1 MTMKPKTMVKKICIL
16 GDPAVGKTS
25 LVGRFVL
32 EQFGEEYIS
41 TIGARVCE
49 KQVRLDEKEGGLT
62 VQLVIWDIAGQSQ
75 FTSVTP
81 GFYRGAEGALMVC
94 DPTRRETSRNLF
106 SWDRRFRETAA
117 AHNVIVLFNKSDL
130 SAKWEVSRE
139 EAESVARELKC
150 PCLFTSARTGENV
163 EEAFSSLARKITGKN
178 ESQHV
183 NK

>member
-1 MTMKPKTMVKKICIL
+1 MKPKTIVKKICIL

-32 EQFGEEYIS
+32 QQFGEEYIS

-49 KQVRLDEKEGGLT
+49 KVVRLGEDGAPGT

-81 GFYRGAEGALMVC
+81 GFYRGAEGALIVC
-94 DPTRRETSRNLF
+94 DPTRRETLRNLF

-117 AHNVIVLFNKSDL
+117 APNVLVLFNKSDL
-130 SAKWEVSRE
+130 SARWEVSRE
-139 EAESVARELKC
+139 EAESVAKELKC
-150 PCLFTSARTGENV
+150 PCLFTSAKTGENV
-163 EEAFSSLARKITGKN
+163 EDAFSSLARKITEKMR
-178 ESQHV
+178 S
-183 NK
+183 

>member
-1 MTMKPKTMVKKICIL
+1 MKPKRVIKKVCIL

-32 EQFGEEYIS
+32 EQFGEEYVS

-49 KQVRLDEKEGGLT
+49 KEVMLEEGGAAGI

-81 GFYRGAEGALMVC
+81 GFYRGAEGALIVC
-94 DPTRRETSRNLF
+94 DPTRRETLRNLF
-106 SWDRRFRETAA
+106 SWDHRFRETAA
-117 AHNVIVLFNKSDL
+117 GHNVMVLFNKSDL

-139 EAESVARELKC
+139 EAQNLAGQMGH
-150 PCLFTSARTGENV
+150 PCVFTSARTGENV
-163 EEAFSSLARKITGKN
+163 EGAFSSLAKMILRPRP
-178 ESQHV
+178 
-183 NK
+183 